1 MFAGGYF
8 ADAYFAGDPQATTG
22 GGPVAGTVT
31 LSGSGALVVTGVP
44 AVAGAVS
51 LAGSGTLAVTGV
63 PAVSG
68 AVALSGSGTLA
79 VAGAPAINGT
89 VTLSGSG
96 SLVVTGGAIPGT
108 VTLSG
113 SGTLV
118 VTGAAAIAGTAA
130 FSGSGTL
137 AVAGVPRVNGTASLA
152 GSGILAVTGVPAIA
166 GAVALSGS
174 GTLIVAG
181 LLALSG
187 SASFTG
193 SGALTVLGTASSSG
207 TVVIIMAAAN
217 PTVTYDSGYD
227 KPFYAGF
234 STAPA
239 DLVPGRYPVAINGRP
254 YILNTDHTQ
263 IELYGKGFRED
274 SLPLLRDQTDQLNLP
289 GEQSLSPAQ
298 YWRRSQDDW
307 RGGAG
312 QSILD
317 RTTSDVTR
325 FNTSKGVNPWTRYQM
340 TLLNDTTRILTT
352 SNTGLVGTTA
362 NGSFY
367 VADGTTVRGTAN
379 LLAFTAVTG
388 TPASQALSMC
398 SDGALVYGA
407 FNTSGIYTING
418 ATATSYVT
426 GTVALVGYAK
436 GRLLAAQG
444 GALYNPV
451 AAGALPT
458 AFYTNATT
466 GWAWTAF
473 AEGDSFIY
481 ASGGAGDTSRI
492 YRITIQPDGTALTV
506 PVQAAT
512 LPKGEIVRS
521 MLGYLGFIVV
531 GTDKGVRFATADSS
545 TGDLTLGALIQT
557 PGPVYCLDA
566 ADHFVWFGWSN
577 YDAVSSGIGRFDL
590 QRINDGN
597 APAFATDL
605 MATGQGVVRAMG
617 QLTGRHIFAVDGL
630 GAFAEQTTPVA
641 SGAFT
646 TGQISYGISDPK
658 VPIAVDLKHAPLVV
672 GTSVSVAMA
681 SDRGAAATIGASSA
695 VGSVSPPAAITT
707 GSKRAE
713 EVELTFTLVS
723 GVSGTSPLLVRYTLL
738 SYPAPTGASMY
749 ILPIILAAAVDNL
762 RNVEYRM
769 DVKAEYEFLRALN
782 TSREVITCQVGSS
795 TFQGTLEEF
804 HWIPDRVTADQ
815 TFWDGTFLAEIRR
828 IS

>member
-8 ADAYFAGDPQATTG
+8 AGAYFAGDPYVSAG
-22 GGPVAGTVT
+22 GGPISGTVTLSGSGTLVVTGVPAVTGTVTLSGSGTLSESGVPAIAGTVT
-31 LSGSGALVVTGVP
+31 LSGSGTLTA
-44 AVAGAVS
+44 AGAP
-51 LAGSGTLAVTGV
+51 AINAAVT
-63 PAVSG
+63 
-68 AVALSGSGTLA
+68 LSGSGTLA
-79 VAGAPAINGT
+79 
-89 VTLSGSG
+89 
-96 SLVVTGGAIPGT
+96 VTGGAIPGT

-113 SGTLV
+113 SGTLA
-118 VTGAAAIAGTAA
+118 VTGAPSIAGAVA

-137 AVAGVPRVNGTASLA
+137 ATAGTPTISGAPAFT
-152 GSGILAVTGVPAIA
+152 GSGTLVTTGVPAVIGSVVLA
-166 GAVALSGS
+166 GVGTLVVAGLVALSGP
-174 GTLIVAG
+174 AP
-181 LLALSG
+181 
-187 SASFTG
+187 FTG
-193 SGALTVLGTASSSG
+193 SGALTVFGTASTSG
-207 TVVIIMAAAN
+207 TVVIMAAAN
-217 PTVTYDSGYD
+217 PTVTYDSAYD

-234 STAPA
+234 ATAPA
-239 DLVPGRYPVAINGRP
+239 ALVPGQFPVAINGRP

-317 RTTSDVTR
+317 RSTSDVTR
-325 FNTSKGVNPWTRYQM
+325 FNASKGVNPWTRYQM
-340 TLLNDTTRILTT
+340 TLLNDTTKILTT
-352 SNTGLVGTTA
+352 ANSNMVGTTA
-362 NGSFY
+362 NGQFY

-388 TPASQALSMC
+388 TPGSQALSMC
-398 SDGALVYGA
+398 SDGALAYGA

-418 ATATSYVT
+418 SVATSYVT

-451 AAGALPT
+451 AGGALPT
-458 AFYTNATT
+458 AFYTQPTT

-492 YRITIQPDGTALTV
+492 YRIAIQPDGTALAV
-506 PVQAAT
+506 PIQAAS
-512 LPKGEIVRS
+512 LPKGEIVRA

-531 GTDKGVRFATADSS
+531 GTDKGVRFATADTS

-557 PGPVYCLDA
+557 PGAVFALDA
-566 ADHFVWFGWSN
+566 ADHFVWFSWSN
-577 YDAVSSGIGRFDL
+577 YDAASTGLGRFDL
-590 QRINDGN
+590 LRINDGN

-605 MATGQGVVRAMG
+605 MATGQGTVRAMG
-617 QLTGRHIFAVDGL
+617 AIGGRHVFAVDGL
-630 GAFAEQTTPVA
+630 GAYAEATAPVA

-646 TGQISYGISDPK
+646 SGQISYGISDPK
-658 VPIAVDLKHAPLVV
+658 VPIAVDLKHAPLVS
-672 GTSVSVAMA
+672 GTGVSVAMS
-681 SDRGAAATIGASSA
+681 SDRGTAATIGASTA

-713 EVELTFTLVS
+713 EVELTFTLSS

-738 SYPAPTGASMY
+738 SYPAPTGASTY
-749 ILPIILAAAVDNL
+749 ILPIILAASVDNL

-782 TSREVITCQVGSS
+782 SSREVVTCQVGSS

-804 HWIPDRVTADQ
+804 HWIPDRVAADQ
-815 TFWDGTFLAEIRR
+815 TWWDGTFLAEIRR